1 VRSENNNISS
11 TLKKRSS
18 LLHRNFENSEVV
30 GLAPEVNHEVLI
42 ILNEPENRIFK
53 KPLRIFKPSCFTQKP
68 FHRNR

>member
-42 ILNEPENRIFK
+42 ILNEP
-53 KPLRIFKPSCFTQKP
+53 LRIFKPSCFTQKP